1 MRSGKFSWVFLLSL
15 LLLNGADSVYGA
27 GPAAG
32 SETVSMPEVV
42 VTATRDTEEV
52 RRVPANVSVV
62 TATQIEESGATTVV
76 EVLEK
81 LGSIKLID
89 YTGTGSKTSMDLR
102 GFGGDSPYGKTLVM
116 LTPYKATGV

>member
-1 MRSGKFSWVFLLSL
+1 MRSGKFSSVFLLSVL
-15 LLLNGADSVYGA
+15 VLHGADSVYGA
-27 GPAAG
+27 GAAAG
-32 SETVSMPEVV
+32 SETVSLPEVV

-81 LGSIKLID
+81 LG
-89 YTGTGSKTSMDLR
+89 GS
-102 GFGGDSPYGKTLVM
+102 FP
-116 LTPYKATGV
+116 